1 MRTVSQIFSLEY
13 KWQREVTKGEMKERN
28 KMTTRTTQDHL
39 EEKKTKA
46 NQIQMNIDFLFF
58 QVKSW
63 KLSVLWKL
71 QVESL
76 HMACGNYTVED
87 QK

>member
-28 KMTTRTTQDHL
+28 KMTMRTTQDHW
-39 EEKKTKA
+39 EEKKTKG
-46 NQIQMNIDFLFF
+46 NKIQMNIDFLFF
-58 QVKSW
+58 QVESW

-71 QVESL
+71 QVECL